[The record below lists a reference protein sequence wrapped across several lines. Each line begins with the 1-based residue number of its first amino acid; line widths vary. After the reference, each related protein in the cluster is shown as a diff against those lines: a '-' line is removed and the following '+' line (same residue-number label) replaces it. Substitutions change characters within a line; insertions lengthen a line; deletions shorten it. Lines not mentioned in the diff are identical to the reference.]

1 MHLPTWLPPD
11 ILASLIVAAVMA
23 WVGHTVKTPK
33 DHERAALLATLANDA
48 AALIVALNPTAEWS
62 HLVQQVVQ
70 RLASAST
77 VPTANTQTIEAAAK
91 AALVRL
97 GKLPSDGSR

>member
-1 MHLPTWLPPD
+1 
-11 ILASLIVAAVMA
+11 
-23 WVGHTVKTPK
+23 
-33 DHERAALLATLANDA
+33 
-48 AALIVALNPTAEWS
+48 
-62 HLVQQVVQ
+62 VQQVVQ